1 MITGADLQI
10 VDSDQFVQTGGH
22 HHLPEDGNHEHGLGV
37 ALQSSQQEAALSVP
51 HADGVVVTTVP
62 FARPAYSVF
71 HRLWRQ
77 RTRSE
82 RGNCCSNSRVVA
94 ADGLV
99 TGPGVEAVVE
109 ARSCRDQ
116 QAAHLRAVEGS
127 DGAVSGAGVQQPVI
141 DLHRVHSF
149 LMALERTFSGQII
162 LTVVRGRI

>member
-1 MITGADLQI
+1 M
-10 VDSDQFVQTGGH
+10 
-22 HHLPEDGNHEHGLGV
+22 
-37 ALQSSQQEAALSVP
+37 QSTVLVWPSRVLSRRPLLASLTLMVLSLK
-51 HADGVVVTTVP
+51 VTTVP

-127 DGAVSGAGVQQPVI
+127 DGAVSGAGVQQPVV